1 MSEPMGAIRAKIS
14 LTNAIDKRLVERGS
28 LAPRYLR
35 EYQGEGLV
43 DTGALTLVIP
53 PDIAEALGLQIE
65 RQQIVRYADGF
76 EEQVGVSEP
85 VTIVCEGRE
94 TSLPALIVGD
104 EVLIGQVVLEL
115 LDFLADCKNQ
125 RLVPSRPDSPV
136 AMIK

>member
-1 MSEPMGAIRAKIS
+1 MSEPMGAIRVKIS
-14 LTNAIDKRLVERGS
+14 LTNAIDKRLVQRGS

-53 PDIAEALGLQIE
+53 PEIAEELGLQIE
-65 RQQIVRYADGF
+65 RQQIVRYANGF

-125 RLVPSRPDSPV
+125 RLVPSRPEFPV